1 MVDDVY
7 IPRAVSAKL
16 VAGLQDSPV
25 VLIHG
30 PRQCGKSTLARQF
43 ATPNKYAYYTF
54 DDLVVLEAAESDP
67 AGFVKGLPD
76 RVVIDEIQ
84 RVPKLLI
91 AIKASVDRDRT
102 PGRFLLTGSS
112 NVLLHPGLSDSLAGR
127 MSVVRLHP
135 FSQSELSGTGDRF
148 LTELLKG
155 SSKTPASSRGEDLEL
170 VERMARGGYP
180 AAIGRK
186 GGARRSA
193 WYRDYVDAIVARD
206 VRSLTKIAGLDVLP
220 KLLSAIAANTA
231 SLLNVSELSGPFE
244 LSRPTLRGYLTV
256 LRNVFLYDE
265 VAAWND
271 NRLSRLVKS
280 PKIHIGDCGLGAA
293 ILGIS
298 GEELTEDRK
307 LFGRLVETFV
317 FHEIQRQAGFS
328 DDPIV
333 LSHYRDKD
341 GVEVDIVVEKGLR
354 HVVGIEVKAGST
366 VTSSDFR
373 GLRRL
378 REVTGDRFRSGVV
391 LYDGEQRVAFGE
403 DLFAVPMS
411 EMWRKPARNPRT

>member
-1 MVDDVY
+1 
-7 IPRAVSAKL
+7 
-16 VAGLQDSPV
+16 
-25 VLIHG
+25 
-30 PRQCGKSTLARQF
+30 
-43 ATPNKYAYYTF
+43 
-54 DDLVVLEAAESDP
+54 
-67 AGFVKGLPD
+67 
-76 RVVIDEIQ
+76 VVIDEIQ

-155 SSKTPASSRGEDLEL
+155 SSKTPASNRDEDLEL

-298 GEELTEDRK
+298 GEELAEDRK